1 MQLMWSS
8 YWREG
13 SLHTVVKW
21 NTTLVSRVRQCIVY
35 ESCTC
40 TCNFVGILAFTTLV
54 PTVIVPLCS
63 PFPVSLSPELGI
75 ELHVV
80 AGCTQRNLQ

>member
-21 NTTLVSRVRQCIVY
+21 NTTLVSRVRQCIIWKG
-35 ESCTC
+35 C

-63 PFPVSLSPELGI
+63 PFPVSLSPEVGV

-80 AGCTQRNLQ
+80 ARCTQWNLQ